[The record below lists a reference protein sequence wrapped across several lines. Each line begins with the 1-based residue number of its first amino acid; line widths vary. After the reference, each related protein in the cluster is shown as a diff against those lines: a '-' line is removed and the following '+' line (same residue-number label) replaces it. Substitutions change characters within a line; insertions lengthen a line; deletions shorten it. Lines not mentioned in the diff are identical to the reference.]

1 MIQAMNRSF
10 VLTKHLNM
18 YQQTQQ
24 QNEALQVA
32 SIENMSNNK

>member
-1 MIQAMNRSF
+1 MNRSS

-32 SIENMSNNK
+32 PTENMFNNK